1 MIVYLDTSALIP
13 LTITEPSTARC
24 ARLWDEA
31 SAKFSSRITYVE
43 ASAALASALRAHRI
57 DAGEHEAARA
67 VLDAL
72 WKEISVVEVDETLMH
87 AAAILAHSDALRG
100 YDAVHCASALRIA
113 ALDVVALSGDRAL
126 SEAWRRHGLLVGDTN
141 V

>member
-1 MIVYLDTSALIP
+1 MIVYLDTSALVP
-13 LTITEPSTARC
+13 LMIAEPSTARC

-31 SAKFSSRITYVE
+31 SLKFSSRITYVE

-57 DAGEHEAARA
+57 DAGEHEGARA

-72 WKEISVVEVDETLMH
+72 WQEISVVEVDKTLMR
-87 AAAILAHSDALRG
+87 AAAILAHSDALRA
-100 YDAVHCASALRIA
+100 YDAVHCASALRIT
-113 ALDVVALSGDRAL
+113 ALDVVAVSGDRTL
-126 SEAWRRHGLLVGDTN
+126 SEAWRRHGLLVGDAN